1 MESRKGQV
9 AIEFLMYA
17 GLFLII
23 AIAAYVLTT
32 FTERGEV
39 SFRES
44 QIINAFGY
52 KFSSAPT
59 IAHKGGEGFT
69 FDVSFPKKLEN
80 RAYNVTYA
88 CVGNTYD
95 EGRGCYV
102 QVGWNGTYQEF
113 TYPYIIAPAVYTKGV
128 DEDVGTSLCID
139 SVPSTIGVG
148 YILYPEK
155 SNGHI
160 YFRNIGIQ
168 GSNRYP
174 TIELYCDLEDE

>member
-23 AIAAYVLTT
+23 AMAAYVLTT
-32 FTERGEV
+32 VTERGEV
-39 SFRES
+39 SFRQS
-44 QIINAFGY
+44 QIVNAFGY
-52 KFSSAPT
+52 KFASAPT
-59 IAHKGGEGFT
+59 IAYKGGEGFT
-69 FDVSFPKKLEN
+69 YDVSFPKKLEN

-88 CVGNTYD
+88 CIGNTFD
-95 EGRGCYV
+95 EGRSCYV
-102 QVGWNGTYQEF
+102 QINWNVTYQEF
-113 TYPYIIAPAVYTKGV
+113 NYPYIIAPAVYTEGG
-128 DEDVGTSLCID
+128 DAGTSFCIEDV
-139 SVPSTIGVG
+139 STTTGVG
-148 YILYPEK
+148 YLLKPEE

-174 TIELYCDLEDE
+174 TIELYCAVNP

>member
-1 MESRKGQV
+1 MERRKGQV

-44 QIINAFGY
+44 QIISAFGY

-69 FDVSFPKKLEN
+69 YDVSFTKKLEN

-88 CVGNTYD
+88 CIGPQNA
-95 EGRGCYV
+95 EGRSCYV

-113 TYPYIIAPAVYTKGV
+113 TYPYIIAPAIYKKGG
-128 DEDVGTSLCID
+128 DAGSSSCIEDVSTSY
-139 SVPSTIGVG
+139 GEG
-148 YILYPEK
+148 YLLHPDQ